1 MELEAFISRLEKVR
15 GKNGSFTACC
25 PAHRDNSPSLAIR
38 QDGER
43 ILLHC
48 FAGCDVNSVV
58 SSVGLTLGD
67 LFPREK
73 KWHRQKPAKR
83 HFYATD
89 LLRIINREAL
99 IVLISAI
106 DMAGG
111 KKLSDAD
118 LERLKIAAGRIEEA
132 VRCNG
137 G

>member
-1 MELEAFISRLEKVR
+1 MELEAFLSRLEKVR
-15 GKNGSFTACC
+15 GKNGSYTACC
-25 PAHRDNSPSLAIR
+25 PAHRDKSPSLAIR

-48 FAGCDVNSVV
+48 FAGCSAYDVVGA
-58 SSVGLTLGD
+58 VGLTLSD
-67 LFPREK
+67 LFQEEK
-73 KWHRQKPAKR
+73 KWHRQKPVKR
-83 HFYATD
+83 QFYATD

-118 LERLKIAAGRIEEA
+118 LERLKIASGRIEEA

>member
-1 MELEAFISRLEKVR
+1 MELEDFLSRLEKVR

-25 PAHRDNSPSLAIR
+25 PAHRDKSPSLAIR

-48 FAGCDVNSVV
+48 FAGCGAKDVV
-58 SSVGLTLGD
+58 SAVGLTLGD
-67 LFPREK
+67 LFQEEK
-73 KWHRQKPAKR
+73 KWHRQKPLKR
-83 HFYATD
+83 QFYATD
-89 LLRIINREAL
+89 LLRIINKEAL

-118 LERLKIAAGRIEEA
+118 LERLKVAAGRIEEA

>member
-1 MELEAFISRLEKVR
+1 MELEAFLSRLEKVR

-25 PAHRDNSPSLAIR
+25 PAHRDKSPSLAIR

-48 FAGCDVNSVV
+48 FAGCGAKDVV
-58 SSVGLTLGD
+58 SAVGLTLGD
-67 LFPREK
+67 LFQEEK
-73 KWHRQKPAKR
+73 KWHRQKPLKR
-83 HFYATD
+83 QFYATD
-89 LLRIINREAL
+89 LLRIINKEAL

-118 LERLKIAAGRIEEA
+118 LERLKVAAGRIEEA

>member
-1 MELEAFISRLEKVR
+1 MELEAFLSRLEKVR

-58 SSVGLTLGD
+58 SAVGLTLGD
-67 LFPREK
+67 LFQEER

-83 HFYATD
+83 RFYATD
-89 LLRIINREAL
+89 LLRIINKEAL
-99 IVLISAI
+99 IVVICAI
-106 DMAGG
+106 DMAKG
-111 KKLSDAD
+111 KTMSEAD
-118 LERLKIAAGRIEEA
+118 LERLKVAAGRIEEA

>member
-1 MELEAFISRLEKVR
+1 MELEAFLSRLEKVR
-15 GKNGSFTACC
+15 GKNGSYTACC

-58 SSVGLTLGD
+58 SAVGLTLGD
-67 LFPREK
+67 LFQEER

-83 HFYATD
+83 QFYATD
-89 LLRIINREAL
+89 LLRIINKEAL
-99 IVLISAI
+99 IVVICAI
-106 DMAGG
+106 DMSKG
-111 KKLSDAD
+111 KTMSEAD
-118 LERLKIAAGRIEEA
+118 LERLKVAAGRIEEA

>member
-1 MELEAFISRLEKVR
+1 MELEVFLSRLEKVR
-15 GKNGSFTACC
+15 GRNGSFTACC
-25 PAHRDNSPSLAIR
+25 PAHRDKSPSLAIR

-48 FAGCDVNSVV
+48 FAGCSANKVV
-58 SSVGLTLGD
+58 EAVGCTLND
-67 LFPREK
+67 LFQDEK
-73 KWHRQKPAKR
+73 KWHRQKPVKR
-83 HFYATD
+83 QFYATD
-89 LLRIINREAL
+89 LLRIINKEAL

-118 LERLKIAAGRIEEA
+118 LERLKVAAGRIEEA

>member
-1 MELEAFISRLEKVR
+1 MELEAFLSRLEKVR
-15 GKNGSFTACC
+15 GKNGSYTACC
-25 PAHRDNSPSLAIR
+25 PAHRDKSPSLAIR

-67 LFPREK
+67 LFQEEK

-118 LERLKIAAGRIEEA
+118 LERLKIASGRIEEA